1 MNKIIRRIKK
11 RVLVKQL
18 KVWQEDM
25 EGTAERIAQIDRD
38 LNNDTSLDDMTKARL
53 NQLKRFYQEEYNSA
67 LAEVNQ
73 LIAELKE
80 LS

>member
-38 LNNDTSLDDMTKARL
+38 LNNDPSLDDMTKARL

>member
-1 MNKIIRRIKK
+1 MNKLIRRIKK
-11 RVLVKQL
+11 RVVVKQL
-18 KVWQEDM
+18 KVWQLDM
-25 EGTAERIAQIDRD
+25 EGTAERIRQIDRD
-38 LNNDTSLDDMTKARL
+38 LSNDSSLDDMTKNRL

>member
-18 KVWQEDM
+18 KVWQLDM
-25 EGTAERIAQIDRD
+25 EGTAERIKQIDRD
-38 LNNDTSLDDMTKARL
+38 LNNDTSLDDMTKTRL
-53 NQLKRFYQEEYNSA
+53 NQLKKFYQEEYNSA